1 MPYKLKIIQEFELFK
16 PVITGE
22 VNLNIN
28 IQNTAE
34 IKNKYSISSLTEE
47 EYITDCFFHVPI
59 ILDPEDIPCEQANA
73 FILSKLI
80 SNKDRTTIE
89 GYAKALILFL
99 NFCEHEDIDYLQ
111 STSRFRSPLARF
123 KRDQLDKIESRKLSP
138 STVKERLSKLVQFY
152 RYLVDEFKIKFK
164 VIPWI
169 LDKEGLKLIQLQDR
183 VLLKKYKTSE
193 VQQIRGA
200 SRETSEQA
208 NFAGEIFDS
217 GERLRPLTESELKIL
232 FKALSE
238 IGNTEMTLA
247 HKIIAGTGAR
257 TQTIFTLRQCH
268 FEYEPKIDEEQ
279 VYIKA
284 GHWNKEGQSLADSKL
299 NKPFLINMPIE
310 IYRAVQVYIRSQR
323 ALNRYEKAKYQF
335 DDPSMQYAFMT
346 QQGNPFYIAKSD
358 PYRVKYKNIPSGQ
371 ALTTF
376 VNSIL
381 KPKLAEMTFD
391 NPQKRFKFHNLR
403 ASYGLMRLNFY
414 LEHISKEQNVGK
426 FYDKALQLTQK
437 DMNHKNL
444 KTTLN
449 YVQFQENSSLIAK
462 ANNGWG
468 QYLKEMA
475 GV

>member
-1 MPYKLKIIQEFELFK
+1 
-16 PVITGE
+16 VITGE
-22 VNLNIN
+22 VSLNIN
-28 IQNTAE
+28 ILNTTD
-34 IKNKYSISSLTEE
+34 IINKYSISSLTEE

-59 ILDPEDIPCEQANA
+59 ILDPEDIPCEQANS
-73 FILSKLI
+73 FILSKLT

-89 GYAKALILFL
+89 GYAKVLVLFL
-99 NFCEHEDIDYLQ
+99 NFCEYEEIDYLQ
-111 STSRFRSPLARF
+111 STSKFRSPLARF
-123 KRDQLDKIESRKLSP
+123 KRDQLDKIEAGKLSP

-164 VIPWI
+164 VTPWI
-169 LDKEGLKLIQLQDR
+169 FDKEGLKLIQLQDR
-183 VLLKKYKTSE
+183 VLLKKYKTSDI
-193 VQQIRGA
+193 QQVKGA

-208 NFAGEIFDS
+208 SFAGEIFDS
-217 GERLRPLTESELKIL
+217 GERLRPLPESELKIL

-268 FEYEPKIDEEQ
+268 FEYEPNVGEEQ

-284 GHWNKEGQSLADSKL
+284 GRWQKEGQSLADSKL
-299 NKPFLINMPIE
+299 NNPFLINMPIE
-310 IYRAVQVYIRSQR
+310 IYRAVKVYIRSQR
-323 ALNRYEKAKYQF
+323 AKNRYEKAKYRF
-335 DDPSMQYAFMT
+335 DEPRIQYVFMT
-346 QQGNPFYIAKSD
+346 QQGSPFYVSKSD
-358 PYRVKYKNIPSGQ
+358 PYRMKYKNIPSGQ

-381 KPKLAEMTFD
+381 KPKLTEMKFE

-414 LEHISKEQNVGK
+414 LEHISKGQNVGK
-426 FYDKALQLTQK
+426 AYDKALQLTQK
-437 DMNHKNL
+437 DMNHKSL

-449 YVQFQENSSLIAK
+449 YVQLQENSELIAQ
-462 ANNGWG
+462 ANSGWSH
-468 QYLKEMA
+468 YLKEMA